1 MKIADGFV
9 LKKVADSYVVVPVG
23 SNVVDF
29 TSMITINETGEFIWQ
44 QLLQDTDI
52 DAIVDAM
59 CAEYEVDRA
68 TAENDVAAF
77 VNILKDKKVLV

>member
-52 DAIVDAM
+52 HTIVDAM

-68 TAENDVAAF
+68 TAEDDVTAF

>member
-23 SNVVDF
+23 ENVVDF
-29 TSMITINETGEFIWQ
+29 TSMITINESGEFIWR
-44 QLLQDTDI
+44 QLMDDTDI
-52 DAIVDAM
+52 DTVADAL

-68 TAENDVAAF
+68 TAVQDVTDF

>member
-29 TSMITINETGEFIWQ
+29 TAMITINETGEFIWQ
-44 QLLQDTDI
+44 QLLEDTDI
-52 DAIVDAM
+52 DTVVDAM

-68 TAENDVAAF
+68 TAAADVAEF